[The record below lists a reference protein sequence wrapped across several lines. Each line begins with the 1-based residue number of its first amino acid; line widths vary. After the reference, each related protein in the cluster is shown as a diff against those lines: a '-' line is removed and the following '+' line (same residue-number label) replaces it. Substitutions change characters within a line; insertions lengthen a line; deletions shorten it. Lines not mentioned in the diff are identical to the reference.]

1 MPDWT
6 PAFPGQRPPFEPG
19 NELSTTHGANS
30 PRKVAPLA
38 AEIERAARTDP
49 SWPGYLNDPGYGL
62 AVASWARAE
71 AVCRLLF
78 DWLAE
83 QDPAEWMAS
92 TLDSVTD
99 TEKYDG
105 GSQSRTRARR
115 VGSVMEQL
123 RAWESTAAKQ
133 RQRLG
138 LDPLSRARLGRDVTA
153 GAVDFVELLSRAH
166 EAHEAERGGSGV
178 DR

>member
-1 MPDWT
+1 MSDWT

-19 NELSTTHGANS
+19 NEVAVTHGANS
-30 PRKVAPLA
+30 TRKVAPLA

-49 SWPGYLNDPGYGL
+49 AWPGYLNDSGYAS
-62 AVASWARAE
+62 AVGSWARAE
-71 AVCRLLF
+71 AVCRLLWE
-78 DWLAE
+78 WLAE

-99 TEKYDG
+99 TEKFEG

-123 RAWESTAAKQ
+123 RAWEATAARQ

-153 GAVDFVELLSRAH
+153 GAVDFAELLTRAG
-166 EAHEAERGGSGV
+166 EDAERGEAER
-178 DR
+178 